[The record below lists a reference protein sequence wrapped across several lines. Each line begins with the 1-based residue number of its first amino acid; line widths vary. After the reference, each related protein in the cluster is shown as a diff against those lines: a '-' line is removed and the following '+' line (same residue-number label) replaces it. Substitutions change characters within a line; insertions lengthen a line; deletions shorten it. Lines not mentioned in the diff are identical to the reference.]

1 MAKISTLDRRSYA
14 KLSFEA
20 EMPNL
25 LAIQLESFE
34 EFLQAD
40 IPSEK
45 RKHIGLQRVFTE
57 IFPVSDIR
65 ENYLVEFVRYSIGK
79 PRYSI
84 HECQDRK
91 RTYAVQLKAT
101 RRLISYRQNE
111 DEEGGKDL

>member
-34 EFLQAD
+34 EFLQAE
-40 IPSEK
+40 IPHDK

-65 ENYLVEFVRYSIGK
+65 ENYLVEFVQYSIGK

-84 HECQDRK
+84 DECQDRNM
-91 RTYAVQLKAT
+91 TYAVPLKAT
-101 RRLISYRQNE
+101 LRLISYEQTE
-111 DEEGGKDL
+111 DEAGNG